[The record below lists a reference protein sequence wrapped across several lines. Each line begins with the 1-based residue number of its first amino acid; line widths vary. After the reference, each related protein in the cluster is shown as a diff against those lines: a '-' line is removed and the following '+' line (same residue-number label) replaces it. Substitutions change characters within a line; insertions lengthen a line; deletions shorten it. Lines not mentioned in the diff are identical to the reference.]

1 MNITTKNVLILL
13 SIVLSPVIAQ
23 AETHDITFPL
33 QIIAQFRNDFGEPRA
48 GHSHK
53 GIDIIVPKMTPIISA
68 SDGVVRYL
76 PQSEPTWGYEISIEG
91 DDGYRYKYLHINNDT
106 PGTDDN
112 AGGTANA
119 YAPGLTEGAR
129 VTRGQHIGWV
139 GDSGNAENV
148 GAHLHFEMYSPSG
161 LINPYES
168 LLSAYVSFL
177 ASASTTLTAP
187 EPTVSTFIFTKRLIL
202 GSEGEEVKELQKR
215 LRSLGF
221 FTHPSNTG
229 YFGIVTKRALVAYQ
243 KAKGIEPIG
252 VVGPKTR
259 AVLNEG

>member
-1 MNITTKNVLILL
+1 MKIVTSILFSFL
-13 SIVLSPVIAQ
+13 SMVFVPIVAH
-23 AETHDITFPL
+23 AETHHITFPL
-33 QIIAQFRNDFGEPRA
+33 QIISQFRDDFGEPRA
-48 GHSHK
+48 GHAHK
-53 GIDIIVPKMTPIISA
+53 GIDIIVPKMTPIISV
-68 SDGVVRYL
+68 SDGIVHYL
-76 PQSEPTWGYEISIEG
+76 PQSEPSWGYEISIAS
-91 DDGYRYKYLHINNDT
+91 DDGYTYKYLHINNDT

-112 AGGTANA
+112 AGGVANA

-129 VTRGQHIGWV
+129 VARGQHIGWV
-139 GDSGNAENV
+139 GDSGNAEDV

-177 ASASTTLTAP
+177 SSASTTLMAP
-187 EPTVSTFIFTKRLIL
+187 EPLVSKFIFTKRLVL

-229 YFGIVTKRALVAYQ
+229 YFGSATKRALVAFQ
-243 KAKGIEPIG
+243 KAKGIDPIG
-252 VVGPKTR
+252 ILGPKTR
-259 AVLNEG
+259 ATLNEG